1 MTREFSA
8 GGIVYKKTKDQR
20 QKTKNQIVWLVAQHS
35 QHKGWV
41 FPKGLIGD
49 TKVGESSEESAVR
62 EVEEE
67 TGVKANIIKKL
78 TPVKYFYTWKGEKRL
93 KTVTYFLMK
102 YISGNIKNHDWEMMD
117 VEWLGKKDVEKRLT
131 YKSDKLAFKEAL
143 ENYMRL

>member
-8 GGIVYKKTKDQR
+8 GGIVFKKTKDQFTLR
-20 QKTKNQIVWLVAQHS
+20 SLARPLKLWRRWSEGGRLKTKDNIVWLIAQHS

-102 YISGNIKNHDWEMMD
+102 YISGNIKNHYLEMID
-117 VEWLGKKDVEKRLT
+117 L
-131 YKSDKLAFKEAL
+131 
-143 ENYMRL
+143 